1 MRFTLEMEP
10 DARDI
15 EMAFSKWARLIDD
28 FGPVFQD
35 VVKLFRKHEARQ
47 FSTEGKA
54 TGGKW
59 TALSPAYATW
69 KKKNFPGRP
78 ILQRSGALLNAL
90 ARGGPGSI
98 TKIGKAEMVI
108 GLDSSTRI
116 GKYGE
121 AHSRGVNKPGRP
133 YLPPRPPVRW
143 DPTVHTPDLKKVGR
157 TLGGE
162 VPLGTAI
169 AQLFQVYIVRA
180 RKKAHADKL
189 FSDRMDWQQM
199 RRGVLRLRTR

>member
-10 DARDI
+10 DAKDI
-15 EMAFSKWARLIDD
+15 DMAFSKWARLIDD

-47 FSTEGKA
+47 FTSEGRA

-59 TALSPAYATW
+59 PALSPAYATW
-69 KKKNFPGRP
+69 KKKNFPGSP
-78 ILQRSGALLNAL
+78 ILQRSGALLSAL
-90 ARGGPGSI
+90 ARGGSGSI
-98 TKIGKAEMVI
+98 TRIGKTEMVV

-116 GKYGE
+116 GKYGA
-121 AHSRGVNKPGRP
+121 AHSRGAPSRN
-133 YLPPRPPVRW
+133 LPSRPPVRW
-143 DPTVHTPDLKKVGR
+143 DPTVHTTDLKKVGR

-180 RKKAHADKL
+180 RKRAHADKL
-189 FSDRMDWQQM
+189 FVDRMNWQQM
-199 RRGVLRLRTR
+199 RRGVLRLRTK

>member
-10 DARDI
+10 DAKDI
-15 EMAFSKWARLIDD
+15 DMAFSKWARLIDD

-47 FSTEGKA
+47 FTSEGKA

-90 ARGGPGSI
+90 ARGGSGSI
-98 TKIGKAEMVI
+98 TRIGKTEMVV

-116 GKYGE
+116 GKYGA
-121 AHSRGVNKPGRP
+121 AHSRGAPSRN
-133 YLPPRPPVRW
+133 LPSRPPVRW
-143 DPTVHTPDLKKVGR
+143 DPTVHTKDLKKVGR

-180 RKKAHADKL
+180 RKRAHADKL
-189 FSDRMDWQQM
+189 FVDRMNWQQM
-199 RRGVLRLRTR
+199 RRGVLRLRTK